1 MNDSIAP
8 KKSLGQH
15 WLHDELSLLAMCLA
29 ADVQP
34 TDTVL
39 EIGPG
44 LGTLTKV
51 LVTRAR
57 EVVAIEFD
65 HDLAVALP
73 SRVPAANLTVTE
85 SDILKFEFGT
95 LPPDYKIV
103 ANIPYYLTSN
113 LVRVISEA
121 PNRPTKVALLVQKEV
136 AQRLAA
142 PAGKMSL
149 LSVSTQYYWDVQ
161 LHDVVPAE
169 LFTPPPKVDSQIV
182 SFIRRP
188 SPLFV
193 DVDDKKFFRIV
204 KAGYSAR
211 RKTLENSLSGG
222 LGIDKTAARERLESA
237 GLKSSLRAQNL
248 SLEGW
253 HSLYKAVYNT

>member
-1 MNDSIAP
+1 
-8 KKSLGQH
+8 
-15 WLHDELSLLAMCLA
+15 
-29 ADVQP
+29 
-34 TDTVL
+34 
-39 EIGPG
+39 
-44 LGTLTKV
+44 
-51 LVTRAR
+51 
-57 EVVAIEFD
+57 
-65 HDLAVALP
+65 
-73 SRVPAANLTVTE
+73 VTE

-142 PAGKMSL
+142 PPGKMSL
-149 LSVSTQYYWDVQ
+149 LSVSTQYYWAVQ